1 MDKSE
6 IRKKLRLGFIVIGF
20 LFIVELTEFLV
31 GVNMPSGAWPILAV
45 LVIPGFTPILYFFM
59 HITQLRRRRIEKKMV
74 TANLTQGEHR
84 LAINRIG
91 LWLFILSE
99 SFLFIALIFTRFYL
113 LGVERPA
120 ELNQL
125 LGLAISYI
133 LLLSSLTAYRAEVA
147 AAYGEKKS
155 FRRNIIFTISLGLLF
170 LMGVGLEW
178 TEAFH
183 FFPPSTLF
191 GTVFFTLTG
200 FHAFHLITGLLA
212 LLVILIMD
220 KNGRFTPENYW
231 GVEGA
236 VKYWHFVDV
245 AWVFIFPTL
254 YLVS

>member
-1 MDKSE
+1 M
-6 IRKKLRLGFIVIGF
+6 V
-20 LFIVELTEFLV
+20 VVNLTEV
-31 GVNMPSGAWPILAV
+31 
-45 LVIPGFTPILYFFM
+45 
-59 HITQLRRRRIEKKMV
+59 
-74 TANLTQGEHR
+74 EHR

-99 SFLFIALIFTRFYL
+99 SFLFIALIFARFYL
-113 LGVERPA
+113 LGVERPV
-120 ELNQL
+120 ELNQP

-133 LLLSSLTAYRAEVA
+133 LLLSSLTAYRAEVSA
-147 AAYGEKKS
+147 AHGDRKR

-170 LMGVGLEW
+170 LAGVGLEW
-178 TEAFH
+178 AEAFH
-183 FFPPSTLF
+183 FFPPATLF

-212 LLVILIMD
+212 LLVIFIMD
-220 KNGRFTPENYW
+220 KNGRFTSGSYW
-231 GVEGA
+231 GVEGV